1 MTCISPLLV
10 ELTSGYESLGY
21 HGSFGIKT
29 LTDLLKFVGPIV
41 KVDQNTLLRLKDKFA
56 RVCLNINTTQPL
68 PASLPIVR
76 GGLSMRVSVIYEG
89 LLELCPLCGR
99 DSHQLDS
106 CPKLPSQKRI
116 KVVVRKFDEADGSP
130 QTEVLSSSS
139 NARPA
144 PNDNWVSVPKE
155 KSQTSSWPSP

>member
-29 LTDLLKFVGPIV
+29 LTDLLKYVGPIV
-41 KVDQNTLLRLKDKFA
+41 KVLLRLKDKFA

-68 PASLPIVR
+68 PGSLTIVR
-76 GGLSMRVSVIYEG
+76 DGLSMRVSL

-130 QTEVLSSSS
+130 QTEVPSSFS
-139 NARPA
+139 NAPHA

-155 KSQTSSWPSP
+155 KSQTSSWPPP

>member
-1 MTCISPLLV
+1 MTCISLLLV
-10 ELTSGYESLGY
+10 ELTSGYESLGC

-29 LTDLLKFVGPIV
+29 LTDLLKSVGPIV
-41 KVDQNTLLRLKDKFA
+41 KVDQNALLCLKDKFA

-68 PASLPIVR
+68 PGSLTIVR
-76 GGLSMRVSVIYEG
+76 GGLSMRVSL

-106 CPKLPSQKRI
+106 CPKLPSRKRI

-130 QTEVLSSSS
+130 QTEVPSSSS
-139 NARPA
+139 NAPPA